1 VSDADES
8 EDQVPKE
15 KKIEVDNY
23 QGNNDGQIIA
33 Q

>member
-1 VSDADES
+1 VSDADAS

-15 KKIEVDNY
+15 KKIEVDND